1 MDTIWGAFSDRP
13 NRLEDKYGHATIVVP
28 VNWLAR
34 LSLLLGLNAVPVVG
48 VVGAGWTNATAL
60 VLYWCETVILVLL
73 VALRIR
79 LHRRWTNKRCHYCE
93 TLVKITRNGLS
104 RTERSTGYFGTSFI
118 VVALTFATAQVVFLS
133 FILYKTHLLDNV
145 SFTQL
150 MQGLAAT
157 AMFLCVGF
165 LIDLKGLRERPF
177 AWIRDMSNAV
187 LWRVFLVQIVIICG
201 VVGIAWLGLPRITLI
216 TFVAL
221 KLYTDA
227 TSQLPQ
233 YDPAEAP
240 TWMVCV
246 FGNGFAQYWRAA
258 KRLDQARAAAEEEI
272 FYGRP
277 MPLEKTPNQ
286 RTDIL
291 A

>member
-1 MDTIWGAFSDRP
+1 M
-13 NRLEDKYGHATIVVP
+13 NC
-28 VNWLAR
+28 LAR

-48 VVGAGWTNATAL
+48 VAGAGWTNATAL

-118 VVALTFATAQVVFLS
+118 AVALTFATAQAVFLS
-133 FILYKTHLLDNV
+133 FVLYKTHLLDNV

-150 MQGLAAT
+150 IQGLAAT
-157 AMFLCVGF
+157 AMFLCVEF
-165 LIDLKGLRERPF
+165 LIDLRGLRERPF

-240 TWMVCV
+240 AWVVCV
-246 FGNGFAQYWRAA
+246 FGNGFARYWRAA
-258 KRLDQARAAAEEEI
+258 KRVEKARAAAEEEI